1 LWKKEEVLMPR
12 NMCEGA
18 EADLFLGPK
27 RKKSTKSE
35 PEEPE
40 KVRSM
45 KFKFRKI
52 KELLRVSLFIPK
64 PYLNP
69 AKL

>member
-1 LWKKEEVLMPR
+1 MTR
-12 NMCEGA
+12 NICEGA
-18 EADLFLGPK
+18 EADLFFLGPPK
-27 RKKSTKSE
+27 RKKSE
-35 PEEPE
+35 PEE
-40 KVRSM
+40 VRSM

-64 PYLNP
+64 AYLNP

>member
-1 LWKKEEVLMPR
+1 MPR
-12 NMCEGA
+12 NICEGA
-18 EADLFLGPK
+18 EEDLFLGPPK
-27 RKKSTKSE
+27 RKKSKKNVQ
-35 PEEPE
+35 EEPE
-40 KVRSM
+40 QVRSM